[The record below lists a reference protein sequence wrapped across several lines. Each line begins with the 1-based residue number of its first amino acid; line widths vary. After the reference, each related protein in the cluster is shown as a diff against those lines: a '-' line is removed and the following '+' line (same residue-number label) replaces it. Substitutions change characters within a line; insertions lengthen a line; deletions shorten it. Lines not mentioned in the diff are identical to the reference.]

1 MLQKGMSQTQ
11 DKSLQVIPVRYE
23 PYISCC
29 GTKYKDRSNFQNI
42 LEELDL
48 THVQKEIIR
57 TRYISMLENFQR
69 RTRMFSTIF
78 FIGHFM
84 ITVGSLLVPALM
96 SVQNSDKDMTFS
108 GVNFPIHMYWATFI
122 ISVLVTTFN
131 GILTLFKVDK
141 KYYFLNTTLERLRS
155 EGWQFFG
162 LTGRYSGH
170 LINHR
175 TPTHANQFMFFIHYV
190 EKIKMKQ
197 VEEEYYKADE
207 KPVQVPNGTN
217 HAAITS
223 GHQELYPPS
232 PDQPLLSMNANI
244 PDPVKDA
251 VNSLIK
257 SSQTATESVKT
268 LENKEENVI
277 VIPQHETI
285 MTNDRMGIDDVKPA
299 E

>member
-1 MLQKGMSQTQ
+1 MSQ
-11 DKSLQVIPVRYE
+11 DKALQVIPVRYE
-23 PYISCC
+23 PRTSYC

-42 LEELDL
+42 LEELEL

-57 TRYISMLENFQR
+57 TRYLSILENFQR
-69 RTRMFSTIF
+69 RTRSYSTIF

-96 SVQNSDKDMTFS
+96 SIQNSDKDMTFS

-155 EGWQFFG
+155 EGWQYFG

-175 TPTHANQFMFFIHYV
+175 QPTHTNQFMFFIHYV

-207 KPVQVPNGTN
+207 KPVNVTSGSN
-217 HAAITS
+217 HAPTTS
-223 GHQELYPPS
+223 TGSQELYPPS
-232 PDQPLLSMNANI
+232 PDQPLISMTANM

-257 SSQTATESVKT
+257 SSKTIESNTAQ
-268 LENKEENVI
+268 LDKEQNVI
-277 VIPQHETI
+277 VIPIASQEI
-285 MTNDRMGIDDVKPA
+285 MIPLDADNQTSQAAK

>member
-1 MLQKGMSQTQ
+1 MSTSAQ
-11 DKSLQVIPVRYE
+11 DKALQVIPVRYE
-23 PYISCC
+23 SHTSWC

-57 TRYISMLENFQR
+57 TRYLSILENFQR
-69 RTRMFSTIF
+69 RTRSYSTIF

-96 SVQNSDKDMTFS
+96 SIQNSDKDMTFS

-175 TPTHANQFMFFIHYV
+175 QPTHTNQFMFFIHYV

-207 KPVQVPNGTN
+207 KPVHVANGTN
-217 HAAITS
+217 HAPVTN
-223 GHQELYPPS
+223 GNQDLYPPS
-232 PDQPLLSMNANI
+232 PDQPLINMTSNV
-244 PDPVKDA
+244 PEPVKDA

-257 SSQTATESVKT
+257 SSQT
-268 LENKEENVI
+268 LEFVSNKDKEENVI
-277 VIPQHETI
+277 VIPVQEPI
-285 MTNDRMGIDDVKPA
+285 SQVA

>member
-1 MLQKGMSQTQ
+1 MSQ
-11 DKSLQVIPVRYE
+11 DKALQVVPVRYE
-23 PYISCC
+23 PYTTWC
-29 GTKYKDRSNFQNI
+29 GTRYKDRSNFQNI
-42 LEELDL
+42 LEELEL

-57 TRYISMLENFQR
+57 TRYLSILENFQR
-69 RTRMFSTIF
+69 RTRNYSTIF

-96 SVQNSDKDMTFS
+96 SIQNSDSNMTFS
-108 GVNFPIHMYWATFI
+108 GVNFPVHMYWATFI

-155 EGWQFFG
+155 EGWQYFG

-175 TPTHANQFMFFIHYV
+175 QPTHTNQFMFFIHYV

-207 KPVQVPNGTN
+207 KPVTMANGSNHVPT
-217 HAAITS
+217 TS
-223 GHQELYPPS
+223 GSQELYPPS
-232 PDQPLLSMNANI
+232 PDQPLTSMTANM

-257 SSQTATESVKT
+257 SSKT
-268 LENKEENVI
+268 IEPTVAQLDKEQNVI
-277 VIPQHETI
+277 VIPVTMEDSMIPLEVDSQT
-285 MTNDRMGIDDVKPA
+285 TTLVK

>member
-1 MLQKGMSQTQ
+1 MSHDKALQA
-11 DKSLQVIPVRYE
+11 IPVRYE
-23 PYISCC
+23 SRTSYC

-42 LEELDL
+42 LEELEL
-48 THVQKEIIR
+48 TYVQKEIIR
-57 TRYISMLENFQR
+57 TRYLSILENFQR
-69 RTRMFSTIF
+69 RTRSYSTIF

-96 SVQNSDKDMTFS
+96 SIQNSDKDMTFS

-155 EGWQFFG
+155 EGWQYFG

-175 TPTHANQFMFFIHYV
+175 QPSHTNQFMFFIHYV

-207 KPVQVPNGTN
+207 KPIHVANGST
-217 HAAITS
+217 HAPSSTGS
-223 GHQELYPPS
+223 QELYPPS
-232 PDQPLLSMNANI
+232 PDQPLINMTTNI

-257 SSQTATESVKT
+257 SSKTIESTTAQLDREQ
-268 LENKEENVI
+268 NVI
-277 VIPQHETI
+277 VIPVASEESMIPLDSQESKLT
-285 MTNDRMGIDDVKPA
+285 K

>member
-1 MLQKGMSQTQ
+1 MTDTATMS
-11 DKSLQVIPVRYE
+11 SFEIE
-23 PYISCC
+23 PYPTACC
-29 GTKYKDRSNFQNI
+29 GTKYKDRRNFQTI
-42 LEELDL
+42 LQELEL
-48 THVQKEIIR
+48 THVQKQIIR
-57 TRYISMLENFQR
+57 TRFLNILENFQR
-69 RTRMFSTIF
+69 RTRNYSIIF
-78 FIGHFM
+78 FLGHFM

-96 SVQNSDKDMTFS
+96 SIQNSDKDMTFS
-108 GVNFPIHMYWATFI
+108 GINFPVHMYWATFI

-155 EGWQFFG
+155 EGWQYVG

-175 TPTHANQFMFFIHYV
+175 PPTHTNQFMFFIHYV

-207 KPVQVPNGTN
+207 KPIHVSNGIN
-217 HAAITS
+217 PSSNVSAS
-223 GHQELYPPS
+223 QELYPPS
-232 PDQPLLSMNANI
+232 PDQPLSNMNTNV
-244 PDPVKDA
+244 PEPVKEA

-257 SSQTATESVKT
+257 SSKTMIPTPLEATTNVQI
-268 LENKEENVI
+268 KEENVI
-277 VIPQHETI
+277 VIPEQGENLDEI
-285 MTNDRMGIDDVKPA
+285 NRRK

>member
-1 MLQKGMSQTQ
+1 MSQSSLDQ
-11 DKSLQVIPVRYE
+11 SLQVIPVRYE
-23 PYISCC
+23 PYTSCF

-57 TRYISMLENFQR
+57 TRYLSILENFQR
-69 RTRMFSTIF
+69 RTRSYSVIF

-96 SVQNSDKDMTFS
+96 SIQNSDKNMTFS
-108 GVNFPIHMYWATFI
+108 GVNFPTHMYWATFI

-175 TPTHANQFMFFIHYV
+175 QPTHTNQFMFFIHYV

-207 KPVQVPNGTN
+207 NPVHTPNGSN
-217 HAAITS
+217 HALHTAGS
-223 GHQELYPPS
+223 QELYPPS
-232 PDQPLLSMNANI
+232 PNQPLINMAGNM
-244 PDPVKDA
+244 PEPVKDA
-251 VNSLIK
+251 VNYLIK
-257 SSQTATESVKT
+257 SSQTAESDSVRERKD
-268 LENKEENVI
+268 NEENVI
-277 VIPQHETI
+277 VIPIHPYDIITPLD
-285 MTNDRMGIDDVKPA
+285 T
-299 E
+299 

>member
-1 MLQKGMSQTQ
+1 
-11 DKSLQVIPVRYE
+11 
-23 PYISCC
+23 
-29 GTKYKDRSNFQNI
+29 
-42 LEELDL
+42 
-48 THVQKEIIR
+48 
-57 TRYISMLENFQR
+57 
-69 RTRMFSTIF
+69 MFSTIF

>member
-1 MLQKGMSQTQ
+1 MAAPQ
-11 DKSLQVIPVRYE
+11 DKALQVVPVRYE
-23 PYISCC
+23 PRTTCC

-57 TRYISMLENFQR
+57 TRYLSILENFQR
-69 RTRMFSTIF
+69 RTRSYSTIF
-78 FIGHFM
+78 FLGHFM

-96 SVQNSDKDMTFS
+96 SIQNSDSNMTFS
-108 GVNFPIHMYWATFI
+108 GVNFPMHMYWATFI

-175 TPTHANQFMFFIHYV
+175 QPTHTNQFMFFIHYV

-207 KPVQVPNGTN
+207 KPVHVPNGSN
-217 HAAITS
+217 HVPTTS
-223 GHQELYPPS
+223 GSQELYPPS
-232 PDQPLLSMNANI
+232 PDQPLITMTTNM

-257 SSQTATESVKT
+257 SSQTVAIGEPKD
-268 LENKEENVI
+268 KEQNVI
-277 VIPQHETI
+277 VIPVHQDTLPSLEPI
-285 MTNDRMGIDDVKPA
+285 PA
-299 E
+299 DIINFTE

>member
-1 MLQKGMSQTQ
+1 MSESQ
-11 DKSLQVIPVRYE
+11 DKALQVVPVRYE
-23 PYISCC
+23 PRTTYC
-29 GTKYKDRSNFQNI
+29 GTTYKDRSHFQNI
-42 LEELDL
+42 LEELEL

-57 TRYISMLENFQR
+57 TRYLSILENFQR
-69 RTRMFSTIF
+69 RTRSYSAIF
-78 FIGHFM
+78 FLGHFM

-96 SVQNSDKDMTFS
+96 SIQNSDKDMTFS

-175 TPTHANQFMFFIHYV
+175 QPTHANQFMFFIHYV

-207 KPVQVPNGTN
+207 KPVHVANGTN
-217 HAAITS
+217 HTPATTGS
-223 GHQELYPPS
+223 QELYPPS
-232 PDQPLLSMNANI
+232 PDQPLINMATNV
-244 PDPVKDA
+244 PEPVKDA

-257 SSQTATESVKT
+257 SSQTVELLS
-268 LENKEENVI
+268 NKDREENVI
-277 VIPQHETI
+277 VIPVQGES
-285 MTNDRMGIDDVKPA
+285 VSQVA

>member
-1 MLQKGMSQTQ
+1 
-11 DKSLQVIPVRYE
+11 
-23 PYISCC
+23 
-29 GTKYKDRSNFQNI
+29 
-42 LEELDL
+42 
-48 THVQKEIIR
+48 
-57 TRYISMLENFQR
+57 
-69 RTRMFSTIF
+69 
-78 FIGHFM
+78 M

-96 SVQNSDKDMTFS
+96 SIQNSDKDMMYS

-175 TPTHANQFMFFIHYV
+175 QPTHANQFMFFIHYV

-207 KPVQVPNGTN
+207 KPVHITNGSNQVSGIAGT
-217 HAAITS
+217 
-223 GHQELYPPS
+223 QELYPPS
-232 PDQPLLSMNANI
+232 PDQPLINMTANM

-257 SSQTATESVKT
+257 SSQT
-268 LENKEENVI
+268 LELLQNKDKEENVI
-277 VIPQHETI
+277 VIPIQEPVSQI
-285 MTNDRMGIDDVKPA
+285 AD
-299 E
+299 

>member
-1 MLQKGMSQTQ
+1 MLQSSL
-11 DKSLQVIPVRYE
+11 DKSLQVVPVRYE
-23 PYISCC
+23 PHTSCC
-29 GTKYKDRSNFQNI
+29 GTKYKDRSHFQNI

>member
-1 MLQKGMSQTQ
+1 MSQSSA
-11 DKSLQVIPVRYE
+11 DKSLQVIPHKYE
-23 PYISCC
+23 PYTSCC

-57 TRYISMLENFQR
+57 TRYLSILENFQR
-69 RTRMFSTIF
+69 RTRSYSTIF
-78 FIGHFM
+78 FLGHFM

-96 SVQNSDKDMTFS
+96 SIQNSDKNMTFS

-122 ISVLVTTFN
+122 ISVLVTTCN

-170 LINHR
+170 LNNHR
-175 TPTHANQFMFFIHYV
+175 PPTHANQFIFFIHYV

-207 KPVQVPNGTN
+207 KPVHAPNGSNYATHTN
-217 HAAITS
+217 
-223 GHQELYPPS
+223 GNQELYPPS
-232 PDQPLLSMNANI
+232 PDQPLINMTANM

-257 SSQTATESVKT
+257 SSHLVTDTPNVPESKD
-268 LENKEENVI
+268 KEENIV
-277 VIPQHETI
+277 VIPIQPYDTSASLEERDTL
-285 MTNDRMGIDDVKPA
+285 KPT